1 MTTLYPARGAM
12 ISLMYDLNQ
21 VLKLRTKTEWGTGTK
36 EQSDAWAL
44 LFEDIQ
50 KLLNVLVKNKSGPL
64 HKQEPKEMSA
74 RDLQIVKR
82 RVLVFLKRATDLATR
97 TKTYTASQQNAAVA
111 ALLQASNDVDS
122 AIAYL
127 INVENE

>member
-1 MTTLYPARGAM
+1 
-12 ISLMYDLNQ
+12 
-21 VLKLRTKTEWGTGTK
+21 
-36 EQSDAWAL
+36 
-44 LFEDIQ
+44 
-50 KLLNVLVKNKSGPL
+50 
-64 HKQEPKEMSA
+64 MSA